1 MKKKMVEEWVDL
13 ITCSNTFYSD
23 KYDYCSNEEW
33 IDERNDH
40 FYWELVKTLQEDD
53 IANDF
58 YHSILYAVDLL
69 TLSIVLHPFV
79 HSIVEGYK

>member
-33 IDERNDH
+33 IDERVDH

-53 IANDF
+53 IDNDS
-58 YHSILYAVDLL
+58 YYSIL
-69 TLSIVLHPFV
+69 
-79 HSIVEGYK
+79 